1 MVEMVETV
9 GNIDMFDMVD
19 IVDMVVMVEMV
30 EMLDMVLLV
39 KWSCK
44 IRNKTSQNYPN
55 KYLYFSESL
64 YTKSRSLCNTSQLI

>member
-1 MVEMVETV
+1 MVETV

-39 KWSCK
+39 KWSWMNLISLFLILSRHNK
-44 IRNKTSQNYPN
+44 IS
-55 KYLYFSESL
+55 
-64 YTKSRSLCNTSQLI
+64 I

>member
-1 MVEMVETV
+1 MVETV

-44 IRNKTSQNYPN
+44 TSQNYPN
-55 KYLYFSESL
+55 KYSYFSESL